1 MHLKSESEVRKTSY
15 AALHENA
22 CGNYTVPISVWHGSG
37 MHCSNTVAVVVKFF
51 VLKSSLI

>member
-37 MHCSNTVAVVVKFF
+37 MHCNTVAVVVKFF